1 MPFFSFFL
9 HLIMHIHRHSANEE
23 QYQWIAYILLWK
35 VVDKSSNINSE
46 IQHNIQIQFDYIQI
60 KNAIELCDNIS
71 DPSKVFLLAKFISSV
86 ILLFLFLKK
95 NFILQEFVIFFQYI
109 NIDHNEKETLNSISK
124 QIFTFLNE
132 NIHFN
137 PKIIC
142 WIIKKLISIVP
153 TTCNIVSSLQDIY
166 FSTLKS
172 CLEHIPVKKNWYLN
186 HTAFESCSL
195 ETDSVTYGNFL
206 KIILCILSKMDID
219 TNAEVEFIKTAY
231 PMLSKA
237 CHVKD
242 IELALYSKKN
252 NKLFKEWLLLWNETH
267 AYSESVTT
275 LFIAHK
281 ISENMFK
288 LTKNFKILLCEQEL
302 LKRTSIRKLHW
313 LNDILVSLI
322 YFKF

>member
-1 MPFFSFFL
+1 MDN
-9 HLIMHIHRHSANEE
+9 R
-23 QYQWIAYILLWK
+23 
-35 VVDKSSNINSE
+35 SSNINFD

-71 DPSKVFLLAKFISSV
+71 DYPSKVFLLAKFISSV
-86 ILLFLFLKK
+86 ILFLFLKK
-95 NFILQEFVIFFQYI
+95 NFIFQEFVIFFQNI
-109 NIDHNEKETLNSISK
+109 NIDHNEKEILNNISK

-132 NIHFN
+132 NIYFN
-137 PKIIC
+137 PEIIC

-186 HTAFESCSL
+186 HTTFESYSL
-195 ETDSVTYGNFL
+195 ETDSATGNFL
-206 KIILCILSKMDID
+206 KIVLCILSKMDID

-237 CHVKD
+237 YHVKD

-252 NKLFKEWLLLWNETH
+252 DKLFKEWLLLWNETH
-267 AYSESVTT
+267 AYSENATT

-302 LKRTSIRKLHW
+302 LKRISTRKLHW
-313 LNDILVSLI
+313 LNDILVSFV